1 MLQHFIGVWF
11 CQFSYCR
18 LNLSRSPSF
27 KSMRPPANHSLFRYC
42 WQTSW
47 LWDSKIAIHHIQEE
61 TATEDKI
68 FIMNLATVFKLY
80 LGIKNIR
87 LEESLSYSSIVQQ
100 RENNIKGA
108 HWLWTSNLL
117 RNEIEKLPLMVSQ
130 LPPVVPTW
138 SNLVQFDFQQKHP
151 DPAKDSPLHRGS
163 STKCAYRGWLCI
175 AQRCGYP

>member
-1 MLQHFIGVWF
+1 MIFLALFRFFRPIGSLKAF
-11 CQFSYCR
+11 CQWGTYSIKG
-18 LNLSRSPSF
+18 RSTASQ
-27 KSMRPPANHSLFRYC
+27 SVTTGMANHQLVGRPDQFLDHL
-42 WQTSW
+42 TVI
-47 LWDSKIAIHHIQEE
+47 KISDFKKTYLIHQ
-61 TATEDKI
+61 
-68 FIMNLATVFKLY
+68 LY
-80 LGIKNIR
+80 HGVKT
-87 LEESLSYSSIVQQ
+87 
-100 RENNIKGA
+100 IKGT

-117 RNEIEKLPLMVSQ
+117 QNEIEKLPLMVSQ